1 MSAMLTTIDPKSL
14 EIVSNNRDILRDLFI
29 YIDYARERSIKRMM
43 RSNEIPRADLLR
55 LAKLLDIDPPEK
67 DEWMYAQPHWIDF
80 IDTLALRMHLVSYDL
95 KGEYRGYS
103 SFEPSYIE
111 NYVLV
116 AEAPL
121 HKFLELSPAMQEKR
135 ILETLIRSEANQSFR
150 EAGSNEFYEYGPLS
164 LLDRF
169 ESWGSATGVM
179 PTLKFPEIRSFL
191 LDVLKIFPAGQWF
204 STQSLVAY
212 LETNH
217 PYFLIPKELPGL
229 DRRGKITGRYDNFHE
244 GPPNE
249 SREKTVPIDDP
260 DAFERVEGR
269 YVERF
274 LEFIP
279 LVMRFVDVAYDPN
292 PYKGLQPSLGVLKAF
307 RINERF
313 LRLMQED
320 AGAPK
325 VTIQPNFDV
334 VIESDFYPAK
344 VIRQVRSL
352 GEQMSNPNSGHGAYV
367 GIFQLKKAAVA
378 ATLVQQP
385 DLNVGALLKELS
397 GRDLPANV
405 QIELDEW
412 AGHADQFTLYEGFS
426 LLECLALPLEA
437 EKFATEHISPNLHLV
452 HDAEKLYSRLETD
465 GQVPLRIKHAANSFT
480 LLEETTTSIF
490 PKETALDIS
499 QIARQVRVS
508 RVVTV
513 SYQFPDEDS
522 FTAICKSLA
531 ELRCP
536 FQSDPKTCV
545 VSLQQKDQA
554 RFDDAIQKLQ
564 AVFAIEIE

>member
-1 MSAMLTTIDPKSL
+1 MNAMLTVIDPKSL
-14 EIVSNNRDILRDLFI
+14 EIISNDRDLLRDLFI
-29 YIDYARERSIKRMM
+29 YIDYAREHSIKRMT
-43 RSNEIPRADLLR
+43 RSNQIPRADLVR
-55 LAKLLDIDPPEK
+55 LAKLLDIEPPEK
-67 DEWMYAQPHWIDF
+67 DDWMYAQPNWIDF
-80 IDTLALRMHLVSYDL
+80 IDTLALSMHLVSYDL

-103 SFEPSYIE
+103 SFEPSYLE

-135 ILETLIRSEANQSFR
+135 ILETLIRSEAERSFR
-150 EAGSNEFYEYGPLS
+150 ETSSNEFYEYGPLS

-169 ESWGSATGVM
+169 ESWGSATGIM

-191 LDVLKIFPAGQWF
+191 LNVLKNFPAGQWF

-212 LETNH
+212 LKTNH
-217 PYFLIPKELPGL
+217 PYFLIPKELPGP

-279 LVMRFVDVAYDPN
+279 LVMRFVDVAYDSN
-292 PYKGLQPSLGVLKAF
+292 PYKGLQPSQDVLKAF

-320 AGAPK
+320 AAAPK

-334 VIESDFYPAK
+334 VIESDFYPAN
-344 VIRQVRSL
+344 VIRQVRAL
-352 GEQMSNPNSGHGAYV
+352 GEQVSNPNSGHGAYV
-367 GIFQLKKAAVA
+367 GIFQLKKTAVA
-378 ATLVQQP
+378 ATLVQEP
-385 DLNVGALLKELS
+385 ELDISAMLKKLS
-397 GRDLPANV
+397 GRDLPPNV

-426 LLECLALPLEA
+426 MLECLALPLEA
-437 EKFATEHISPNLHLV
+437 EKFATEHISPNLHIV
-452 HDAEKLYSRLETD
+452 RDAEKLFSRLETD
-465 GQVPLRIKHAANSFT
+465 GQVPLRVKHAANSFT

-490 PKETALDIS
+490 PKETALDVP
-499 QIARQVRVS
+499 QIARRVRVS
-508 RVVTV
+508 RVVTI
-513 SYQFPDEDS
+513 SYQFPDQDA
-522 FTAICKSLA
+522 FAATCQSLA

-536 FQSDPKTCV
+536 FQSDPKTCLI
-545 VSLQQKDQA
+545 SLQQKDQA
-554 RFDDAIQKLQ
+554 KFDEAIQKLSD
-564 AVFAIEIE
+564 VFAIEIE